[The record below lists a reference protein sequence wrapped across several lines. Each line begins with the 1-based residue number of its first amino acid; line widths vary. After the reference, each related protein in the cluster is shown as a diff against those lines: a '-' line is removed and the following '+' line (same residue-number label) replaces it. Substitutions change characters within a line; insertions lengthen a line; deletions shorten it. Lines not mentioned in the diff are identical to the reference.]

1 MNKYFLVSLVL
12 LGVMIAPITF
22 AANLVVNG
30 DFEVPE
36 VTNSAN
42 WDIFPNGTSD
52 LGWQVEWLPGA
63 DSYGGDIRPSV
74 ANLELHKNVLGPANT
89 GDQYTELDSDWYGPS
104 DSTTNEP
111 ASIKIYQNITTIPG
125 ATYKLS
131 YAWRLRPNVA
141 SSMKVYWNGAEKGS
155 HSGTGGGTTTW
166 NNVGP
171 IEIVATS
178 STTELKFVEEGN
190 SDSLGMFLDS
200 VVLELKEVPTC
211 YIPGKTVFAST
222 VTGTVQGKNKDGS
235 SVLSIRSV
243 PKQGLVLEY
252 GNYASNFYSLG
263 FGGWITVGFEDIIVD
278 GPGNDLKIT
287 EDTWGAYPLE
297 QADVYVSQN
306 GTDWVKIGTAN
317 NSNSVSS
324 THTTSEFD
332 LASLGLAW
340 AKYVKVVDTT
350 NPGIHVSSADGYD
363 LNAIEALSPGYIGEC
378 IKDLE
383 VTKTADT
390 SFTRTY
396 SWTIDKTVD
405 YPALTLSTGQSY
417 IVNFSVKA
425 DSSYIDSDWA
435 VNGSITI
442 HNPNDQAV
450 TVTSVT
456 DSLDITVDCPQALPY
471 SLAAGSDLVCTYSA
485 NLTDASQLTNTA
497 TVNEEFTGTADVIFT
512 EPTSEVDECITLD
525 DDLYASFP
533 KQVCEDAIFTYP
545 IQVGP
550 YNEPGTYITSNTAS
564 YITNDTLTQG
574 SDSQNV
580 TVSITGCTLTQGYW
594 KNHSEHGKAPYDDN
608 WALIGGADTLFF
620 SSGQTGQTW
629 YEVFWTA
636 PKGGNVYYQLAHQ
649 YMAAELNVLNGA
661 STTSEVT
668 AALSGAETWLNKIT
682 DPSVVIKAKD
692 APNVKNWASVL
703 AKYNEGLI
711 GPGHCDEQN

>member
-1 MNKYFLVSLVL
+1 
-12 LGVMIAPITF
+12 
-22 AANLVVNG
+22 
-30 DFEVPE
+30 
-36 VTNSAN
+36 
-42 WDIFPNGTSD
+42 
-52 LGWQVEWLPGA
+52 
-63 DSYGGDIRPSV
+63 
-74 ANLELHKNVLGPANT
+74 
-89 GDQYTELDSDWYGPS
+89 
-104 DSTTNEP
+104 
-111 ASIKIYQNITTIPG
+111 
-125 ATYKLS
+125 
-131 YAWRLRPNVA
+131 
-141 SSMKVYWNGAEKGS
+141 MKVYWNGAEKGS

-405 YPALTLSTGQSY
+405 YPASVSY
-417 IVNFSVKA
+417 THLRANE
-425 DSSYIDSDWA
+425 
-435 VNGSITI
+435 
-442 HNPNDQAV
+442 
-450 TVTSVT
+450 TV
-456 DSLDITVDCPQALPY
+456 L
-471 SLAAGSDLVCTYSA
+471 DLVCR
-485 NLTDASQLTNTA
+485 LLL
-497 TVNEEFTGTADVIFT
+497 E
-512 EPTSEVDECITLD
+512 
-525 DDLYASFP
+525 
-533 KQVCEDAIFTYP
+533 K
-545 IQVGP
+545 
-550 YNEPGTYITSNTAS
+550 
-564 YITNDTLTQG
+564 
-574 SDSQNV
+574 
-580 TVSITGCTLTQGYW
+580 
-594 KNHSEHGKAPYDDN
+594 KK
-608 WALIGGADTLFF
+608 
-620 SSGQTGQTW
+620 
-629 YEVFWTA
+629 
-636 PKGGNVYYQLAHQ
+636 
-649 YMAAELNVLNGA
+649 
-661 STTSEVT
+661 
-668 AALSGAETWLNKIT
+668 KI
-682 DPSVVIKAKD
+682 
-692 APNVKNWASVL
+692 
-703 AKYNEGLI
+703 
-711 GPGHCDEQN
+711 